1 MVIGGIILLWSSLLL
16 IATSLAVELDD
27 PDFERLWNAIKQDK
41 IEIIHEGISWAEGP
55 VWSEKYKKLFFTSP
69 LDNGLYSLTWDN
81 KFEELLENPG
91 RPDEQKEEWG
101 FENGPN
107 GLAIHPLNE
116 DVLFMNQHGAR
127 AMSTYNIKEGTLT
140 EQVNEWNGLR
150 FNSPNDMVVEGQ
162 YLYFTDPPYGF
173 LENDRESVGHSL
185 MDLDTR
191 DRGDHKNEM
200 FTKDGVVIRGVFRAN
215 LAKDPPTVQML
226 LDNLQRPNGI
236 GIDPM
241 YKRLYVVESCQA
253 NQCFQEGRVHVYE
266 NNRKKSA
273 AVFPKG
279 VLKPLKTIKFKSDL
293 ENGICDGMTFV
304 PPNLGPYAFVA
315 CWGLAVIN
323 YKTMEFVD
331 FYDVGFRVSNVA
343 MKLSH
348 PQALY
353 LTGAG
358 KVGRII
364 LDDVYL
370 PEQSLTSCSKIHKAY
385 RRDPAGKDLCNGT
398 AGCKANVVA
407 KKYKMACRKQA
418 CEMLLTERECNFAA
432 HCTAVY
438 RQKKKKNM
446 FLRCKNFKGG
456 K

>member
-1 MVIGGIILLWSSLLL
+1 MVHIKMLASLLL
-16 IATSLAVELDD
+16 LGGTLAVELD
-27 PDFERLWNAIKQDK
+27 PDFERLWTAIVQDK

-55 VWSEKYKKLFFTSP
+55 VWSEKHKKLFFTSP

-81 KFEELLENPG
+81 EFEELIDNPG
-91 RPDEQKEEWG
+91 RPDKQKEEWG

-107 GLAIHPLNE
+107 GLAINPLDE

-140 EQVNEWNGLR
+140 EVVNEWNGLR
-150 FNSPNDMVVEGQ
+150 FNSPNDMIVEGQ

-191 DRGDHKNEM
+191 SRGRHKNEM
-200 FTKDGVVIRGVFRAN
+200 FTKDGQVIRGVFRAD
-215 LAKDPPTVQML
+215 LADDPPSVQML

-266 NNRKKSA
+266 NSRKKA
-273 AVFPKG
+273 ANDVFPKG
-279 VLKPLKTIKFKSDL
+279 VLKPLKTITFKSDL

-323 YKTMEFVD
+323 YETMEFVD

-343 MKLSH
+343 MKQSH

-370 PEQSLTSCSKIHKAY
+370 PEQKLTSCKAVHKAY

-398 AGCKANVVA
+398 AGCEARVVA
-407 KKYKMACRKQA
+407 KKFKMGCRKLN
-418 CEMLLTERECNFAA
+418 CFSLLDERECNFAA
-432 HCTAVY
+432 HCKAVY
-438 RQKKKKNM
+438 SRGREKV
-446 FLRCKNFKGG
+446 FHRCKKDGDFRDG